1 MFRLTPSPRPFLGRG
16 WRVQRLRANKPYRP
30 PKWSCLLG
38 LALCKHPPR
47 WLPPLLPVF
56 FLEVTG
62 ASSRSDLRSS
72 SWPAGEEGRSG
83 LPALS
88 PDSGPSAGR
97 RGYKGARRRQ
107 GRGPGEER
115 KTPQTLA
122 AAPREALERAGAK
135 HKQTHARPGSDRGS
149 AAPALAAARFK
160 GAARAPPPAPAPPPS
175 SPPSHLAREGP
186 ADRAAPVAGGGG
198 CPVRARRFAPGSPA
212 AWPGGGVCGARFA
225 GRTSPGLP
233 GGGGGRGVAEDWA
246 PARDNQLS
254 FSLLSCFPRR
264 RQ

>member
-160 GAARAPPPAPAPPPS
+160 GAARAPPPAPRPSPFFPAQPPS
-175 SPPSHLAREGP
+175 
-186 ADRAAPVAGGGG
+186 
-198 CPVRARRFAPGSPA
+198 
-212 AWPGGGVCGARFA
+212 PGGTCRSGG
-225 GRTSPGLP
+225 P
-233 GGGGGRGVAEDWA
+233 GGGGRGLPRAS
-246 PARDNQLS
+246 PSIRSRLPRGLARGRCLRRQVRGTHVS
-254 FSLLSCFPRR
+254 RSAWRR
-264 RQ
+264 RRARSRGGLGSSPG